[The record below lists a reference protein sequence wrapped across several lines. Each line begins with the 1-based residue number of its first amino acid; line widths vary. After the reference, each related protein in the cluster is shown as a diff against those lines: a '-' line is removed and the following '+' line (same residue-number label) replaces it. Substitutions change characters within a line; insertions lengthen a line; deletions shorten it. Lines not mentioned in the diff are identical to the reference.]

1 MLWRGCCRDYH
12 SGGSATARERRRV
25 DCVLALPDC
34 PRWNVIYGD
43 NLPTL
48 VDELKQV
55 LVRQEL
61 GRPLLTQQGIQSLS
75 IALSGGGLP
84 QQCVVARALIS
95 EGAGGLL
102 SERQVVILDTMQ
114 PLNWVEIRGCGKRQD
129 LSPGRIGPSA
139 FSEESAPGSS
149 PSCHS
154 NS

>member
-1 MLWRGCCRDYH
+1 VERHLWRH
-12 SGGSATARERRRV
+12 
-25 DCVLALPDC
+25 
-34 PRWNVIYGD
+34 
-43 NLPTL
+43 LPTL

-102 SERQVVILDTMQ
+102 SERQVVTLDTIQ
-114 PLNWVEIRGCGKRQD
+114 PLNWVEIRGCGKRKTF
-129 LSPGRIGPSA
+129 LPV
-139 FSEESAPGSS
+139 E
-149 PSCHS
+149 
-154 NS
+154 